1 MSHKKK
7 STCKKSVFK
16 QNTLSSVNQAESCT
30 STKQHQG
37 TSIDT
42 QEDNTSGHQELC
54 VPGNKQE
61 TERDNSTA
69 LDSGNKPRDT
79 NSTTTKQRSYQ
90 PFTVV
95 CAKELVRK
103 VKAIARKEGL
113 HVNAVVQAMYEE
125 GIRRYEERHGA
136 LDAEPMKKNARE
148 ILFAT

>member
-7 STCKKSVFK
+7 STSKKSVFK

-61 TERDNSTA
+61 TERDNRTA

-79 NSTTTKQRSYQ
+79 DSTTTKQRSYQ
-90 PFTVV
+90 SFSVV
-95 CAKELVRK
+95 CNKELVRK

-125 GIRRYEERHGA
+125 GINSYERLHGPV
-136 LDAEPMKKNARE
+136 DSNARQRSAKDV
-148 ILFAT
+148 LFAK